1 MKQLI
6 MLFAISILTMAIF
19 ACGPAV
25 GRAVGDAE
33 VVVDLKA
40 RILDI
45 QINKVDPVIKE
56 LQEISA
62 QIAPIEAE
70 IQELEDSKSKLYEEG
85 DSLAEEFE
93 DSMQAHFTFLFTQ
106 SDDLKLEQET
116 EMKKEYK
123 KLRQLED
130 ELSAMWEEEE
140 EEMRDRFDAKQIQ
153 IEFQIEEK
161 MKDSEYEL
169 RQMEDDNE
177 AFEKAL
183 RRTIEN
189 EIEERE
195 AQFNKDLEEYSET
208 HPGILASQSLVSQS
222 DDLAERRMALE
233 LQSLDHQQNLM
244 PIENMIEDLQREQE
258 FILGQITAVQQN
270 PNLSAGDKSQQES
283 ELTNQM
289 ELYDAQIK
297 SLEEDRDQKM
307 RDFQSIEE
315 KSFALTREEIQF
327 QEVANDW
334 QKEWGNSL
342 ERDMEEGIEKL
353 LNEFEKNID
362 HLTQDY
368 ETQVDSMREASERS
382 SRQLSD
388 ELGDEE
394 KTLMEDLRESAEQ
407 ADKELQKK
415 YEAEYEKVEASME
428 ALSVKEKDLDS
439 FLDQERQLQ
448 IEGLESQKDV
458 MYEERM
464 KPLEDKIN
472 AVDEEIASKWGSLEV
487 LYKQQ
492 TKLSQKLE
500 VLEREVRELDR
511 QAEFGL
517 LSVISG
523 AIDNA
528 AEQGLTSPV
537 GDSGGVD
544 LSGKLDIGLGQKK

>member
-1 MKQLI
+1 
-6 MLFAISILTMAIF
+6 
-19 ACGPAV
+19 
-25 GRAVGDAE
+25 
-33 VVVDLKA
+33 
-40 RILDI
+40 
-45 QINKVDPVIKE
+45 
-56 LQEISA
+56 
-62 QIAPIEAE
+62 
-70 IQELEDSKSKLYEEG
+70 
-85 DSLAEEFE
+85 
-93 DSMQAHFTFLFTQ
+93 
-106 SDDLKLEQET
+106 
-116 EMKKEYK
+116 
-123 KLRQLED
+123 
-130 ELSAMWEEEE
+130 
-140 EEMRDRFDAKQIQ
+140 
-153 IEFQIEEK
+153 
-161 MKDSEYEL
+161 
-169 RQMEDDNE
+169 
-177 AFEKAL
+177 
-183 RRTIEN
+183 
-189 EIEERE
+189 
-195 AQFNKDLEEYSET
+195 
-208 HPGILASQSLVSQS
+208 
-222 DDLAERRMALE
+222 
-233 LQSLDHQQNLM
+233 
-244 PIENMIEDLQREQE
+244 
-258 FILGQITAVQQN
+258 
-270 PNLSAGDKSQQES
+270 
-283 ELTNQM
+283 
-289 ELYDAQIK
+289 
-297 SLEEDRDQKM
+297 M
-307 RDFQSIEE
+307 RDFQLIEE

-334 QKEWGNSL
+334 QKEWGDSL

-362 HLTQDY
+362 HLTHDY
-368 ETQVDSMREASERS
+368 ETQVDSMREARERA

-388 ELGDEE
+388 ELEDEE

-458 MYEERM
+458 MYEERI
-464 KPLEDKIN
+464 KPLEDEIN
-472 AVDEEIASKWGSLEV
+472 AVDEKIASKWGSLEV

-492 TKLSQKLE
+492 TKLSEKLE